1 MNVIVD
7 YSHISVLSE
16 HVTFCDKVCSVKSCF
31 YDYEMIMFSNIITL
45 NPGGHNYV
53 KVFNFYLFP
62 YYHNTMLIKTS
73 SYMFLTFEFFI
84 KQKKVYMFFTSLTL
98 RFFIFTSKHN
108 VFKTILLF
116 YIWFLNLTRNFTC
129 FPQTSFTVILFSFAF
144 NLNSLCFLK
153 YFLEWHR
160 YMNCRTHIVIQLT
173 NIIVT

>member
-1 MNVIVD
+1 MSVIVD
-7 YSHISVLSE
+7 CSHISVLSE
-16 HVTFCDKVCSVKSCF
+16 HVTFCDKVCSVNSCF
-31 YDYEMIMFSNIITL
+31 YDYEMIMFSNVRTL

-98 RFFIFTSKHN
+98 RFFIFTSKHDS
-108 VFKTILLF
+108 FKTILLF
-116 YIWFLNLTRNFTC
+116 YIWFLHLTRNFTC
-129 FPQTSFTVILFSFAF
+129 FPFTVILFSFAF
-144 NLNSLCFLK
+144 NLNSLCFLR